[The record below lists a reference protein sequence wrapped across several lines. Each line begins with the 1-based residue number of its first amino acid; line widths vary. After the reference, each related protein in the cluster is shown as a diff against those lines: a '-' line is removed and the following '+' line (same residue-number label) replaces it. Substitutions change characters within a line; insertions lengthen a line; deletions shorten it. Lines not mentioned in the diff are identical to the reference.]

1 MISATTSA
9 ATEAAAGSLSAPLAG
24 RHAVITG
31 AGRGIGAAIAGR
43 LAALGARLTLM
54 GRTEATL
61 RAQGAELAADHGAD
75 VAHQVVDVSDQGAV
89 RDAFESAQA
98 ALGSATVLV
107 NNAGIAPS
115 APFAKTDLE
124 TWERTFAV
132 NVTGA
137 YLCSQ
142 QALPGMREAGWGGIV
157 NVASTAGLTGYRYTT
172 AYCASKHGL
181 IGLTRALAL
190 ELARTGVTVNAVCP
204 GFTDTDIVRA
214 AIENIRA
221 KTGRTEEEALAELTA
236 GNPQGRLVRP
246 EEVAEVVG
254 WLCLPSAAA
263 ITGQAIPVA
272 GGEVMV

>member
-1 MISATTSA
+1 MNSATTSA
-9 ATEAAAGSLSAPLAG
+9 ATETAASAREAPLAG
-24 RHAVITG
+24 RHAMVTG

-43 LAALGARLTLM
+43 LAELGARLTLM
-54 GRTEATL
+54 GRTEETL
-61 RAQGAELAADHGAD
+61 RDQGAEIAAAHGAD

-89 RDAFESAQA
+89 ARAFAGA
-98 ALGSATVLV
+98 ADELGAAAVLV
-107 NNAGIAPS
+107 NNAGVAS
-115 APFAKTDLE
+115 AAPFAKTDLAM
-124 TWERTFAV
+124 WERTFAV
-132 NVTGA
+132 NLTGA

-142 QALPGMREAGWGGIV
+142 RALPGMREAGWGRIV

-204 GFTDTDIVRA
+204 GFTDTDIVRD
-214 AIENIRA
+214 AIENITE

-236 GNPQGRLVRP
+236 GNPQGRLIRP

-272 GGEVMV
+272 GGEVMA